1 MSGEN
6 ITSSLPKPRNSPRER
21 DRRSLANSFEL
32 NSRPKPWSNA
42 IPSDSVGAA
51 FRMSHKNNHK
61 LRIGIV
67 GAGEI
72 VRRRHLPAL
81 LRHPD
86 VEVVAVCNS
95 SYESADKFCRE
106 NAPQATPMQN
116 WAELL
121 GMADLDVIWIGT
133 PPYMH
138 SAVTVS
144 ALEAGKHVFCQA
156 RMAMDLTEAKEM
168 LTASRRYPELVTML
182 CPPPHGMRGDLLV
195 QKLLAEKILG
205 RLHYLRLQ
213 SLNSAFLDPDAPAH
227 WRQRI
232 EMSGLNT
239 LTLGIYAEVL
249 QHWFGDIT
257 GVFARGRIL
266 QPMRQ
271 GYEVIIPDWLSVL
284 CTFANGMEGTLEFS
298 GVDAHSP
305 ADRLEVYGDLGTL
318 TYDFG
323 ADVVHASRIGDRALH
338 VVELTP
344 DLETN
349 WHVEDDFIAAV
360 KSRGRINPHPD
371 FEDGVR
377 YMRVVQA
384 VADSRARNEWV
395 ADRAG
400 DVLDDQR
407 NSQSLKRSPRVTR
420 VREYSLTTACREE

>member
-1 MSGEN
+1 M
-6 ITSSLPKPRNSPRER
+6 T
-21 DRRSLANSFEL
+21 
-32 NSRPKPWSNA
+32 
-42 IPSDSVGAA
+42 
-51 FRMSHKNNHK
+51 HKNNK
-61 LRIGIV
+61 LRLGIV

-81 LRHPD
+81 QRHPE
-86 VEVVAVCNS
+86 VEIVAISNS
-95 SYESADKFCRE
+95 TYESSEKFCQE
-106 NAPQATPMQN
+106 NAPHATPMTN

-121 GMADLDVIWIGT
+121 AIPELDIIWIGT

-156 RMAMDLTEAKEM
+156 RMAMDLAEAKEM
-168 LTASRRYPELVTML
+168 LAVSRRYPELVTMI
-182 CPPPHGMRGDLLV
+182 CPPPHGMRAGLLM
-195 QKLLAEKILG
+195 QKLIAEGILG
-205 RLHYLRLQ
+205 RPHHLRLQ

-232 EMSGLNT
+232 EISGLNI
-239 LTLGIYAEVL
+239 LTLGIYTEVL
-249 QHWFGDIT
+249 QSWFGEIT
-257 GVFARGRIL
+257 GVFARGKIV

-271 GYEVIIPDWLSVL
+271 GYEVIIPDLLTVL

-298 GVDAHSP
+298 AIDAHAP
-305 ADRLEVYGDLGTL
+305 ADRLEVYGDLGTVA
-318 TYDFG
+318 YDFG
-323 ADVVHASRIGDRALH
+323 SDVVQASRIGDPALH
-338 VVELTP
+338 TVELTP

-360 KSRGRINPHPD
+360 RSRGRIQPHPN

-395 ADRAG
+395 EIK
-400 DVLDDQR
+400 
-407 NSQSLKRSPRVTR
+407 N
-420 VREYSLTTACREE
+420 TAP